1 MLADKRNARERP
13 THGQETLRQLIRARG
28 IERYGLFFGTGEGS
42 FFPNGTE
49 ESSGYAIDDR
59 GRVFFWW
66 TGWDAERGA
75 VTLETWEEVE
85 PDSAWDQSAEYRRA
99 RQAVGLSD

>member
-1 MLADKRNARERP
+1 MLADRRGARGKP
-13 THGQETLRQLIRARG
+13 TREQEALRRLIEERG

-42 FFPNGTE
+42 FFPDGTE
-49 ESSGYAIDDR
+49 EGSGYVVDHL

-75 VTLETWEEVE
+75 VNFETWEQVE
-85 PDSAWDQSAEYRRA
+85 PDPVWTQSAEYRRA
-99 RQAVGLSD
+99 RRAAGLGD